1 MTADKQSPKITLGLI
16 RDFALSVG
24 GERLEVCPT
33 AQRLVG
39 FLAMQGGRPVRRAY
53 VSGVLWMDASDA
65 KASASLRSA
74 LWRSPDCDGEHLV
87 VASNTHVSLNP
98 SVEVDLHE
106 AVARA
111 RTMLDLPSID
121 LATIDIDGE
130 LDTFSGDLLEGWYDD
145 WVAVERERFRQLRL
159 HVLDQLGELLLRAR
173 HYSEAVQAG
182 LMAVAAE
189 PLRESAQRLLVRT
202 HLCEGNLA
210 EAMRQY
216 DSYAD
221 MLASE
226 LGVRPS
232 KAMESLV
239 VEAFANAATPSRAPQ
254 ARPPVNLAPSVTA

>member
-1 MTADKQSPKITLGLI
+1 MTVGTQPPKVTLGLI
-16 RDFALSVG
+16 RDFDLRVG
-24 GERLEVCPT
+24 GQHLDVCPT

-39 FLAMQGGRPVRRAY
+39 FLAMQAGRPVRRAY

-74 LWRSPDCDGEHLV
+74 IWRSPACDGEQLV
-87 VASNTHVSLNP
+87 LASNTHVWLDP
-98 SVEVDLHE
+98 AVQVDVHT
-106 AVARA
+106 AMARA

-121 LATIDIDGE
+121 LTAVDIDSE
-130 LDTFSGDLLEGWYDD
+130 LDTFSGDILVGWYDD

-182 LMAVAAE
+182 LVAVSAE
-189 PLRESAQRLLVRT
+189 PLRESAQRLLVRA

-210 EAMRQY
+210 EALRQY
-216 DSYAD
+216 RSYAD
-221 MLASE
+221 LLASE

-232 KAMESLV
+232 KAMEGLV
-239 VEAFANAATPSRAPQ
+239 SEAFANAATPSWATQ
-254 ARPPVNLAPSVTA
+254 ARHPMNLTPSVTA